1 MAGTQLISS
10 PAPAT
15 GTERWS
21 RGTRRLPGRRPR
33 GLTLVE
39 LVLGGGMLVIALT
52 GLLQAWLSHLTLN
65 EHSRYLSW
73 ATNDADR
80 VMEGLHQQNA
90 SATCSAPTATPPAGF
105 ASWDAWLADT
115 TANGGGGK
123 SIQPNP
129 AVNEL
134 VVLSTGGADPLQVT
148 VAVCWRNRGRTL
160 GECAWD
166 GAALSPNPASG
177 GDPAVTESPAMLS
190 TLLSCRR

>member
-1 MAGTQLISS
+1 MSAG
-10 PAPAT
+10 
-15 GTERWS
+15 RWRPS
-21 RGTRRLPGRRPR
+21 ARRLPARLPR

-39 LVLGGGMLVIALT
+39 LVLGAGMLVVAFT
-52 GLLQAWLSHLTLN
+52 GLLQAWLSQLTLN
-65 EHSRYLSW
+65 EHSRDLSW
-73 ATNDADR
+73 AVNDADR
-80 VMEGLHQQNA
+80 VMERIRQQNA
-90 SATCSAPTATPPAGF
+90 SATCSVPTVTAPAGF

-134 VVLSTGGADPLQVT
+134 IVPSTSGADPIQVS

-160 GECAWD
+160 GECAWN
-166 GAALSPNPASG
+166 GAALSPNPGAG

-190 TLLSCRR
+190 TLVSCRR